1 MDRQMWNVHVLAG
14 FLIFPHC
21 ALAELFR
28 SPSRIFGSRP
38 EAAVVRDSAGVSAW
52 VAVPCHVCDGAW
64 VGMGLSLQ
72 PPSIL
77 LQLFMTYPLGLPR
90 SILWDRPKSSLA
102 GSFLPRG
109 GGGLQLC
116 GRAEPAASTSGRF
129 PRENEPPKPSPAL
142 LLLGGL
148 GGHQESWEC
157 RIHRSPPALTGQ
169 NPSPWPSPT
178 AHLG

>member
-102 GSFLPRG
+102 GSFFPKEEEDCSCVGELSLQPAPPGGSPGKMNPQSLPQLCCCPVGWEGTRRAG
-109 GGGLQLC
+109 NAGSIAPLQL
-116 GRAEPAASTSGRF
+116 
-129 PRENEPPKPSPAL
+129 
-142 LLLGGL
+142 
-148 GGHQESWEC
+148 
-157 RIHRSPPALTGQ
+157 
-169 NPSPWPSPT
+169 
-178 AHLG
+178 